1 MAHQEAV
8 PGTGPGQAVR
18 GTLPE
23 ALAAPSALVRTRLH
37 DAVREP
43 VCDEVG
49 AAGEGRAR

>member
-8 PGTGPGQAVR
+8 PGTGQGQEVR

-23 ALAAPSALVRTRLH
+23 ALAEPSILVRTRLH

-43 VCDEVG
+43 VRDEVG
-49 AAGEGRAR
+49 ATGEGRAR